1 MILLKKLI
9 NMLLFIIIIIIII
22 FGNSDLLTSTS
33 FLFFQSIRAQPTP
46 FTGPHTAARCFW
58 TLQQEGYTGGSYA
71 AYMPG
76 EVDVTTDGV
85 NMVVCIVPPV
95 GEFRFASDTA
105 EAPADGDTV
114 AVEIAIWD
122 TRMSSIATDDS
133 SPTNGRCRSTN
144 TVQFTYQPSGVWL
157 KVTGVTVTSHTKTTI
172 CYKYNVTNVGDQTP
186 PADCDPQSIMLNAK
200 IKALDDDGAT
210 INEYNVAGFRAGFL
224 PAGPS
229 EVVPGASFE
238 SQSYCAPNRLEEE
251 VYLDGVTRGNLH
263 LYIQMTGLEYAT
275 QTSDVAIIGQ
285 TATTTKRTTST
296 VITSTKT
303 ATTKTVTATTA
314 TTKTTIT
321 VTATTITSTS
331 TATTA
336 TTSSTAATT
345 TVKRCPHEPNRE
357 IGRCGPL
364 YEHLACPALRSPY
377 CNANN
382 GHCGSLDAHRD
393 AQESTEY
400 DFCDD
405 ESDTGNEI
413 INLISNDDAENDEGS
428 ANNDDAGGDSS
439 TDGAATTV
447 GSKVAGDPNSQNQDS
462 TNTTANSSNS
472 SSNTNSSSDRFNNTA
487 VLGGGGNDDDD
498 YGGDDDAVASAVV
511 NQTSLIVGIVLGVV
525 FLIAASV
532 GLTIC
537 IQKRKSGA
545 EAHAIPTQAV
555 LTNFKARD
563 RTESEGGQ

>member
-1 MILLKKLI
+1 
-9 NMLLFIIIIIIII
+9 
-22 FGNSDLLTSTS
+22 
-33 FLFFQSIRAQPTP
+33 
-46 FTGPHTAARCFW
+46 
-58 TLQQEGYTGGSYA
+58 
-71 AYMPG
+71 
-76 EVDVTTDGV
+76 
-85 NMVVCIVPPV
+85 MVVCVVPPV
-95 GEFRFASDTA
+95 GVSQFDSASV

-122 TRMSSIATDDS
+122 TGSQDS
-133 SPTNGRCRSTN
+133 STAQVCRSTN
-144 TVQFTYQPSGVWL
+144 TVQFTYARPSGVRL
-157 KVTGVTVTSHTKTTI
+157 EVTGVTVTSHTKDRI
-172 CYKYNVTNVGDQTP
+172 CYKYNVTNAGDQTP
-186 PADCDPQSIMLNAK
+186 PADYDPTQIILHAK
-200 IKALDDDGAT
+200 IKALDGNGAT
-210 INEYNVAGFRAGFL
+210 INEYNIASFRAGGFL
-224 PAGPS
+224 PAGPL
-229 EVVPGASFE
+229 EVAPGASFE
-238 SQSYCAPNRLEEE
+238 SQPYCATNRLEEE

-275 QTSDVAIIGQ
+275 QTSDVAIIRQ
-285 TATTTKRTTST
+285 TTST
-296 VITSTKT
+296 
-303 ATTKTVTATTA
+303 A
-314 TTKTTIT
+314 
-321 VTATTITSTS
+321 STS

-345 TVKRCPHEPNRE
+345 TVKRCLHEPNRE
-357 IGRCGPL
+357 ISRCGPL

-382 GHCGSLDAHRD
+382 GCCGSTDAHRD
-393 AQESTEY
+393 AQENTEY

-413 INLISNDDAENDEGS
+413 INLISNDDAENDESS

-439 TDGAATTV
+439 NDGAATTV

-487 VLGGGGNDDDD
+487 VLGGDGNDDDD

-511 NQTSLIVGIVLGVV
+511 NQTSLIVGVVLGVV

-563 RTESEGGQ
+563 QTESEGGQ

>member
-1 MILLKKLI
+1 MRTP
-9 NMLLFIIIIIIII
+9 N
-22 FGNSDLLTSTS
+22 
-33 FLFFQSIRAQPTP
+33 P

-58 TLQQEGYTGGSYA
+58 TLQQEGYTGGNYA
-71 AYMPG
+71 AYRQG
-76 EVDVTTDGV
+76 EVGVTTDGV
-85 NMVVCIVPPV
+85 NMVVCVVPPV
-95 GEFRFASDTA
+95 GESQFDSDKA

-133 SPTNGRCRSTN
+133 GPGNVKCRSTN

-157 KVTGVTVTSHTKTTI
+157 EVTGVTVTSHTKTKI
-172 CYKYNVTNVGDQTP
+172 CYKCTVTNVGDQTP
-186 PADCDPQSIMLNAK
+186 PADHAPQSISLNAK
-200 IKALDDDGAT
+200 IKALDGNSAT
-210 INEYNVAGFRAGFL
+210 IKEYNIAGFRANRFL
-224 PAGPS
+224 PADSS

-238 SQSYCAPNRLEEE
+238 SQPYCATNRLEEE

-263 LYIQMTGLEYAT
+263 LYIQMSGLEYAT
-275 QTSDVAIIGQ
+275 HTSDVAIIRQ
-285 TATTTKRTTST
+285 TTST
-296 VITSTKT
+296 
-303 ATTKTVTATTA
+303 A
-314 TTKTTIT
+314 
-321 VTATTITSTS
+321 STS

-345 TVKRCPHEPNRE
+345 TVKLCLHEPNRE

-364 YEHLACPALRSPY
+364 HEHLACPALRRPY
-377 CNANN
+377 CNINN
-382 GHCGSLDAHRD
+382 GFCGSTDAHRD

-400 DFCDD
+400 DYCDD

-428 ANNDDAGGDSS
+428 ANNDDAGGNSS
-439 TDGAATTV
+439 NDGAATTV
-447 GSKVAGDPNSQNQDS
+447 GSKVAGDPNSQNQHS

-498 YGGDDDAVASAVV
+498 YGGDDDAVASAAV
-511 NQTSLIVGIVLGVV
+511 NQTSLIVGVVLGVV

-532 GLTIC
+532 GVTIC
-537 IQKRKSGA
+537 IQKCKSGA

-563 RTESEGGQ
+563 QTESEGGQ